1 MEHSERSAGAL
12 RLGSRAAIIT
22 AAGILISGPIGL
34 YVVAAV
40 QPSPPW
46 VDAAT
51 YAAAYHPI
59 QTLPFFAGFFMVTGF
74 AAIMAALYQLAAERL
89 KAVVTL
95 AVVMTAAFCT
105 LIFFNYVNQTTFV
118 PAMVQSYRPESAPII
133 TALAMANPRSLAWA
147 LEMWGYGFLGL
158 ATWLAA
164 PVFGGSGLERVTAGL
179 MVFNGVISVLGALA
193 TAYDV
198 GWVLTSPGIASFAL
212 WNLVVFALAVC
223 VWLVF
228 RRRLASGPHPT

>member
-1 MEHSERSAGAL
+1 MDERTISAL
-12 RLGSRAAIIT
+12 RLGSRAAVVT
-22 AAGILISGPIGL
+22 AIGILISGPVGL
-34 YVVAAV
+34 YVVSAV

-59 QTLPFFAGFFMVTGF
+59 QTLPFFAGFLMVIGF
-74 AAIMAALYQLAAERL
+74 VAIMAAQYQLAADRL
-89 KAVVTL
+89 KAVLLL

-118 PAMVQSYRPESAPII
+118 PAMAQSYRPEYGPII

-164 PVFGGSGLERVTAGL
+164 PVFGGNGLERVTSGL
-179 MVFNGVISVLGALA
+179 MVFNGVISVIGALA

-198 GWVLTSPGIASFAL
+198 GWVLTPPGVASFAL
-212 WNLVVFALAVC
+212 WNVVVFALAVC
-223 VWLVF
+223 VLLVF
-228 RRRLASGPHPT
+228 RRRQR

>member
-1 MEHSERSAGAL
+1 MVQSERAAAAL
-12 RLGSRAAIIT
+12 RLGGRAAIAT
-22 AAGILISGPIGL
+22 AIGILISGPVGL
-34 YVVAAV
+34 FVISVVR
-40 QPSPPW
+40 PSPPW

-59 QTLPFFAGFFMVTGF
+59 QTLPFFAGFLMVIGF
-74 AAIMAALYQLAAERL
+74 AAIIAALYQLAAERQ
-89 KAVVTL
+89 KATML
-95 AVVMTAAFCT
+95 LSVVMTAAFCT

-118 PAMVQSYRPESAPII
+118 PAMAQSYRLEYEPIV

-164 PVFGGSGLERVTAGL
+164 PVFGDSVLERVAANL
-179 MVFNGVISVLGALA
+179 MVFNGVISLIGALA

-198 GWVLTSPGIASFAL
+198 GWVLTPPGIASFAL

-223 VWLVF
+223 VFLAF
-228 RRRLASGPHPT
+228 RRRLARQT

>member
-1 MEHSERSAGAL
+1 L
-12 RLGSRAAIIT
+12 RLGSRAAILT
-22 AAGILISGPIGL
+22 AVGILLSGPIGL
-34 YVVAAV
+34 YLVSVV

-59 QTLPFFAGFFMVTGF
+59 QTLPFFAGFLMVIGF

-89 KAVVTL
+89 KAVMLL
-95 AVVMTAAFCT
+95 AVVLTAAFCT

-118 PAMVQSYRPESAPII
+118 PAMAQSYRPEYAPII
-133 TALAMANPRSLAWA
+133 AALAMANPHSLAWA

-164 PVFGGSGLERVTAGL
+164 PVFGGTGLERVTSGL
-179 MVFNGVISVLGALA
+179 MVFNGVISVIGALA

-198 GWVLTSPGIASFAL
+198 GWVLTPIGVTSFAL
-212 WNLVVFALAVC
+212 WNVVVFALAVC
-223 VWLVF
+223 WLLVL
-228 RRRLASGPHPT
+228 RRRRG